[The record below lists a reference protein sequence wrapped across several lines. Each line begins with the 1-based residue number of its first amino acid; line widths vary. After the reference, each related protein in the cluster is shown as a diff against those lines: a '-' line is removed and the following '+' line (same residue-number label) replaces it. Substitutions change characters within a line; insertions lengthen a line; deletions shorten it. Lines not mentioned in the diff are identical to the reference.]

1 MEVVDRKGQVVETRL
16 PPTLPKGSHFFL
28 EEIKPGQSFLSK
40 QTLFVEKEVLLGIGG
55 YDESF
60 SSREHTEMF
69 LRLNQVCTIVGLP
82 IITYRQYRHEGPRL
96 SRDRDLRQVDF
107 HRLIRKHRSIFQ
119 AHPKQ
124 FADFVHEHALTSYRL
139 GQKSASL
146 SNLLWAIQIH
156 PRHVLG
162 KILWSLKNQ
171 HG

>member
-1 MEVVDRKGQVVETRL
+1 M
-16 PPTLPKGSHFFL
+16 
-28 EEIKPGQSFLSK
+28 
-40 QTLFVEKEVLLGIGG
+40 LLGIGG

-82 IITYRQYRHEGPRL
+82 IITYRQHRHEGPRL

-107 HRLIRKHRSIFQ
+107 YRLIRKHRSIFQ

-139 GQKSASL
+139 GQKGASL